1 MSQSAQSDLQSNV
14 NDLEK
19 AGVPRFHAFL
29 ILSVLKL
36 SNDGAAS
43 LWWDS
48 RNDSSASAIDTILGI
63 EEADLIQI
71 VLCHHSN
78 VHAGIKDVARDLKR
92 DLATS
97 GTVSLEFFDPQ
108 VAPDCT
114 PICFNVASVAIHT
127 GGLPSTAAINACVN
141 FGFQLGSAARDRYK
155 LGNADYLALSESQS
169 FFSGVLD
176 TNTGV
181 TSIRLRQGDLFR
193 NEDRSQ
199 ITGRLKRAC
208 DERRNVW
215 IVITVSQH
223 TFLIGGLGAQ
233 QHGADSSGR
242 YVLIDSLPH
251 ESLNGR
257 ADRVCRQGTMT
268 QLFLKRV
275 EIVREMCL
283 VQLVSLYSYTIP
295 VVPDMYRTPDEVLT
309 RIGQNIT
316 TENFAEP
323 LMSPNTSAAINASMA
338 EMNEEQ
344 MVLGPAA
351 PVRGQVEVS
360 LDDSSMKPPADS
372 GLAQAEDGV
381 PARGP
386 NKTSAKEKRKIGSA
400 YQPSLEDGNS
410 SSSDEAMNTFES
422 RERRERLERDSNSIR
437 RGRSRSRRGVR
448 NLSAST
454 SPVTDVVPA

>member
-215 IVITVSQH
+215 IGESFVCLQVTHIISYPSRSSLFSSDHCITTH
-223 TFLIGGLGAQ
+223 
-233 QHGADSSGR
+233 
-242 YVLIDSLPH
+242 LPH
-251 ESLNGR
+251 WGPWGTATWCRFKWSLR
-257 ADRVCRQGTMT
+257 FDR
-268 QLFLKRV
+268 
-275 EIVREMCL
+275 
-283 VQLVSLYSYTIP
+283 
-295 VVPDMYRTPDEVLT
+295 LT
-309 RIGQNIT
+309 
-316 TENFAEP
+316 
-323 LMSPNTSAAINASMA
+323 
-338 EMNEEQ
+338 
-344 MVLGPAA
+344 
-351 PVRGQVEVS
+351 
-360 LDDSSMKPPADS
+360 SS
-372 GLAQAEDGV
+372 
-381 PARGP
+381 
-386 NKTSAKEKRKIGSA
+386 
-400 YQPSLEDGNS
+400 
-410 SSSDEAMNTFES
+410 
-422 RERRERLERDSNSIR
+422 
-437 RGRSRSRRGVR
+437 
-448 NLSAST
+448 
-454 SPVTDVVPA
+454 